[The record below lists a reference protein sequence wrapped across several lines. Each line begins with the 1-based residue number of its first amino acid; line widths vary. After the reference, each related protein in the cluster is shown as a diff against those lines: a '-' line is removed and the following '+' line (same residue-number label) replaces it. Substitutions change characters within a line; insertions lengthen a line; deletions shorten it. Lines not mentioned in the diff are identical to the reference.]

1 VATTNAPLPL
11 AEKVRQQR
19 ARRSEFMVEMIA
31 LVAIVVVVHAFYTAV
46 VRPHARAILA
56 EQAAAMEVDPQY
68 VPERSWWVIS
78 KDPEQ
83 EVSFI
88 LGFWAIFVMVYRG
101 NAALRARRHLDH
113 DYLHLPEGMRVL
125 PEDSRE
131 YLRQLETMPERQRGE
146 LLPRALHTALERF
159 GATRSVQDASA
170 AARNVCAMENERM
183 DSELSMVRFV
193 AWAIPS
199 IGFVGTVRGIG
210 ESLQQAH
217 KAIEGD
223 VSGVTAGLGVSF
235 NSTLIALA
243 LSIIVMF
250 FLHQLQLLQERLV
263 LDTENYVDDRLLRH
277 LHVR

>member
-19 ARRSEFMVEMIA
+19 ARRSDFLIEMFA
-31 LVAIVVVVHAFYTAV
+31 LLAVVVIVHAFYTAV

-56 EQAAAMEVDPQY
+56 EQMAAMETDPKY

-83 EVSFI
+83 ETCVIFGI
-88 LGFWAIFVMVYRG
+88 WAVFVMLYRG
-101 NAALRARRHLDH
+101 NRVVKARRHLEH

-131 YLRQLETMPERQRGE
+131 YLRQLETLPPAQREE

-159 GATRSVQDASA
+159 SATRSVNDASA

-235 NSTLIALA
+235 NSTLIALS
-243 LSIIVMF
+243 LSILVMF

>member
-1 VATTNAPLPL
+1 
-11 AEKVRQQR
+11 
-19 ARRSEFMVEMIA
+19 
-31 LVAIVVVVHAFYTAV
+31 
-46 VRPHARAILA
+46 
-56 EQAAAMEVDPQY
+56 METDPNY
-68 VPERSWWVIS
+68 VPERSWWIIS

-83 EVSFI
+83 EVCFI
-88 LGFWAIFVMVYRG
+88 LGFWAIFVMVFRG
-101 NAALRARRHLDH
+101 NVALRSRRHLEH

-131 YLRQLETMPERQRGE
+131 YLRQLETLPERQKGE
-146 LLPRALHTALERF
+146 LLPRVLHTALERF

-263 LDTENYVDDRLLRH
+263 LETENYVDERLLRH

>member
-1 VATTNAPLPL
+1 VATTNAPLSL
-11 AEKVRQQR
+11 AEKIRQQR
-19 ARRSEFMVEMIA
+19 ARRSDFLVEIFA
-31 LVAIVVVVHAFYTAV
+31 LLAIVVLVHAFYTAV
-46 VRPHARAILA
+46 VRPQARVLLA
-56 EQAAAMEVDPQY
+56 EQAIALAADPNF
-68 VPERSWWVIS
+68 VPDRSWWVIT

-83 EVSFI
+83 EICFI
-88 LGFWAIFVMVYRG
+88 LGLWAVFVMIYRG
-101 NAALRARRHLDH
+101 NGALRARRHLVH

-131 YLRQLETMPERQRGE
+131 YLRHLETMPDSQRDE

-159 GATRSVQDASA
+159 GATRSVQDASI

-183 DSELSMVRFV
+183 ESELSMVRFV

-210 ESLQQAH
+210 DSLQQAH

-223 VSGVTAGLGVSF
+223 VSGVTASLGVAF

-243 LSIIVMF
+243 ISILVMF

>member
-1 VATTNAPLPL
+1 MAITNDSSPLG
-11 AEKVRQQR
+11 QR
-19 ARRSEFMVEMIA
+19 APKRNRSDFLMELFA
-31 LVAIVVVVHAFYTAV
+31 LLAIFVVVHAFYTAV
-46 VRPHARAILA
+46 VRPRANAIVA
-56 EQAAAMEVDPQY
+56 EQNAAMATDPNY
-68 VPERSWWVIS
+68 VPERTFWVIA
-78 KDPEQ
+78 KDYEQ
-83 EVSFI
+83 EACFV
-88 LGFWAIFVMVYRG
+88 LGFWAIFVMLHRG
-101 NAALRARRHLDH
+101 SKVSRSRRLLERDF
-113 DYLHLPEGMRVL
+113 LHLPDGMRVL

-131 YLRQLETMPERQRGE
+131 YLRQIEALPPVEREQ

-170 AARNVCAMENERM
+170 AARGLCAMENERM
-183 DSELSMVRFV
+183 DSELSMIRFV

-235 NSTLIALA
+235 NSTLIALT

-263 LDTENYVDDRLLRH
+263 LDTENHVDERLLRH

>member
-1 VATTNAPLPL
+1 MAITNDSSPLGQHAPKRNRSDFLMELFALL
-11 AEKVRQQR
+11 AI
-19 ARRSEFMVEMIA
+19 F
-31 LVAIVVVVHAFYTAV
+31 VVVHAFYTAV
-46 VRPHARAILA
+46 VRPRANAIVA
-56 EQAAAMEVDPQY
+56 EQNAAMATDPNY
-68 VPERSWWVIS
+68 VPERTFWVIA
-78 KDPEQ
+78 KDYEQ
-83 EVSFI
+83 EACFV
-88 LGFWAIFVMVYRG
+88 LGFWAIFVMLHRG
-101 NAALRARRHLDH
+101 SKVSRSRRLLERDF
-113 DYLHLPEGMRVL
+113 LHLPDGMRVL

-131 YLRQLETMPERQRGE
+131 YLRQIEALPPVEREQ

-170 AARNVCAMENERM
+170 AARGLCAMENERM
-183 DSELSMVRFV
+183 DSELSMIRFV

-235 NSTLIALA
+235 NSTLIALT

-263 LDTENYVDDRLLRH
+263 LDTENHVDERLLRH

>member
-1 VATTNAPLPL
+1 MAISNDSSVSPA
-11 AEKVRQQR
+11 QR
-19 ARRSEFMVEMIA
+19 GHRRNRSEFMLELFA
-31 LVAIVVVVHAFYTAV
+31 LVAIFVVVHAFYTAV
-46 VRPHARAILA
+46 VRPNASALLA
-56 EQAAAMEVDPQY
+56 EQAAAMATDPNY
-68 VPERSWWVIS
+68 VPERSFWIIA

-83 EVSFI
+83 EVAFV
-88 LGFWAIFVMVYRG
+88 LGFWAIFVMLFRG
-101 NAALRARRHLDH
+101 TRVSRARRLLERDF
-113 DYLHLPEGMRVL
+113 LHLPDGMRVL

-131 YLRQLETMPERQRGE
+131 YLRQVEALPPADREQ
-146 LLPRALHTALERF
+146 LLPRTLYTALERF

-170 AARNVCAMENERM
+170 AARNLCAMENERM

>member
-19 ARRSEFMVEMIA
+19 ARRSDFLVEMFA
-31 LVAIVVVVHAFYTAV
+31 LLAIVVVVQAFYTAV
-46 VRPHARAILA
+46 VRPPARAILA
-56 EQAAAMEVDPQY
+56 EQAAAMETDPKY

-83 EVSFI
+83 EVCVI
-88 LGFWAIFVMVYRG
+88 LGIWAIFVMLYRG
-101 NAALRARRHLDH
+101 NAVLRARGHLEN
-113 DYLHLPEGMRVL
+113 DYLHLPDGMRVL

-131 YLRQLETMPERQRGE
+131 YLRQVETLPEKIRTD

-159 GATRSVQDASA
+159 GATRSVNDASA

-235 NSTLIALA
+235 NSTLIAL
-243 LSIIVMF
+243 SISILVMF

-263 LDTENYVDDRLLRH
+263 LDTENYVDERLLRH

>member
-1 VATTNAPLPL
+1 MAITNDTTVVP
-11 AEKVRQQR
+11 QR
-19 ARRSEFMVEMIA
+19 AAKRNRSEFIIELFA
-31 LVAIVVVVHAFYTAV
+31 LLAIFVIVHAFYTAV
-46 VRPHARAILA
+46 VRPRASAILA
-56 EQAAAMEVDPQY
+56 EQAAAMATDPNY
-68 VPERSWWVIS
+68 VPERAFWIIA

-83 EVSFI
+83 EVSFV
-88 LGFWAIFVMVYRG
+88 LGFWAIFVMLYRG
-101 NAALRARRHLDH
+101 TKVSRARRLLERDF
-113 DYLHLPEGMRVL
+113 LHLPDGMRVL

-131 YLRQLETMPERQRGE
+131 YLRQVEALPPAEREQ
-146 LLPRALHTALERF
+146 LLPRTLHTALERF

-170 AARNVCAMENERM
+170 AARNLCAMENERM